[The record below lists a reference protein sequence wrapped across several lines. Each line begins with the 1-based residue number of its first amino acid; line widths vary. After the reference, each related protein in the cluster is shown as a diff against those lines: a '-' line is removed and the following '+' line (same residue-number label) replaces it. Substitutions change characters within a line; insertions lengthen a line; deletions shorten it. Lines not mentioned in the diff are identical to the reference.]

1 MTGKK
6 RDELD
11 KLIHTYA
18 MHEGGSGEAFF
29 KLSAL
34 LDSLIVLDISA
45 EEWAAHPEAEGA
57 IFHYTNA
64 TEEVCKTGNYSDEE
78 TFLVYIPRPAPA
90 KLTDAE
96 IAYQA
101 EAKGL
106 EAHDMVNRQGEPIID
121 CLEAYRLAYLAEK
134 ARLDAI
140 NPSC

>member
-18 MHEGGSGEAFF
+18 MHEGNSGEALF
-29 KLSAL
+29 KLSVL
-34 LDSLIVLDISA
+34 LDSLIVLDITA
-45 EEWAAHPEAEGA
+45 EDWESHPYDKAVCICWTVLPEYQAAERYGL
-57 IFHYTNA
+57 
-64 TEEVCKTGNYSDEE
+64 YS
-78 TFLVYIPRPAPA
+78 YIPRPAPA

-134 ARLDAI
+134 ARLDAL
-140 NPSC
+140 NPPC